1 MKKIGT
7 YLAFPL
13 LVILILLLYGFS
25 LKRNQQ
31 KKVQKI
37 EVQFEGGENEFLT
50 HESVNKLLI
59 QNNEE
64 FKNQPKSVIDLHELE
79 NLISA
84 NPYVEEAVVFL
95 TPRGLLKTQI
105 KQREPLARIITNNE
119 SYYIDKYGVKIPL
132 SSNHSARVPLVLGV
146 NSFKD
151 VKEITQLVNYFFED
165 DFLKKEIVAMKKM
178 PNDEY
183 VFNVRSGDYKINFG
197 KCVNIDKKIKKIK
210 AFYNKALLDK
220 TIHNYKTINV
230 KYHNQ
235 VVCTKQHQV
244 GKAKSLGVKRGVV
257 NNITQTIQSIQQA
270 VDEAE
275 SVSGQK
281 IEEVVVGIAGQHIR
295 SLHHSDY
302 ITRTKSDEVIEAK
315 DINDLENQVHKL
327 VMLPGEEIIH
337 VLPQEFKVD
346 SQADIKEPI
355 GMYGGRLEA
364 NFHVVV
370 GQVSSIRNIGRCVK
384 SAGLSLSDITL
395 EPLASASAVLSR
407 EEKEA
412 GVALIDIGG
421 GTTDLAI
428 FKDGIIRHTAV
439 IPFGGNVITEDI
451 KEGCSIIE
459 KQAELLKVK
468 FGSAWPGENK
478 ETEIVSIP
486 GEHVYLEIKNY
497 GHETQK
503 GKLIAGIVLTGG
515 GSQLKHLRQ
524 LVEYITGMDARIGF
538 PNENLAGE
546 SDDNLSSPSYATAVG
561 LLMEGLSKPEI
572 ERVVEEKV
580 VTEASFQPI
589 ESVEKE
595 SIVIEDKQVEPK
607 RRAKSFFDKFTE
619 RFKEFLDN
627 AE

>member
-1 MKKIGT
+1 MENNKIAVGLDIGT
-7 YLAFPL
+7 TKIVAM
-13 LVILILLLYGFS
+13 IGRKNEYG
-25 LKRNQQ
+25 
-31 KKVQKI
+31 KI
-37 EVQFEGGENEFLT
+37 EV
-50 HESVNKLLI
+50 
-59 QNNEE
+59 
-64 FKNQPKSVIDLHELE
+64 
-79 NLISA
+79 
-84 NPYVEEAVVFL
+84 
-95 TPRGLLKTQI
+95 
-105 KQREPLARIITNNE
+105 
-119 SYYIDKYGVKIPL
+119 
-132 SSNHSARVPLVLGV
+132 LG
-146 NSFKD
+146 
-151 VKEITQLVNYFFED
+151 I
-165 DFLKKEIVAMKKM
+165 
-178 PNDEY
+178 
-183 VFNVRSGDYKINFG
+183 
-197 KCVNIDKKIKKIK
+197 
-210 AFYNKALLDK
+210 
-220 TIHNYKTINV
+220 
-230 KYHNQ
+230 
-235 VVCTKQHQV
+235 

-275 SVSGQK
+275 SVSGQR
-281 IEEVVVGIAGQHIR
+281 INEVVVGIAGQHIR

-302 ITRTKSDEVIEAK
+302 ITRAHADEVIEES
-315 DINDLENQVHKL
+315 DIENLVNQVHKL

-346 SQADIKEPI
+346 SQPDIKEPI

-384 SAGLSLSDITL
+384 SAGLNLADITL
-395 EPLASASAVLSR
+395 EPLASASAVLSQ

-459 KQAELLKVK
+459 KQAELLKIK

-486 GEHVYLEIKNY
+486 GLRGREPKEITLKNLSKIIHARVQEIIEHVYLEIKNY

-524 LVEYITGMDARIGF
+524 LVEYITGMDTRIGY
-538 PNENLAGE
+538 PNEHLAGD
-546 SDDNLSSPSYATAVG
+546 SDDVLSSPSYATAVG
-561 LLMEGLSKPEI
+561 LLMEGLEKQSTIIEEEPAVVQEKEVNADLNPTEESQEI
-572 ERVVEEKV
+572 VEEKQ
-580 VTEASFQPI
+580 E
-589 ESVEKE
+589 EKT
-595 SIVIEDKQVEPK
+595 VK
-607 RRAKSFFDKFTE
+607 RGKSFLEKFTE